1 VYLPILLLLNVSVVG
16 VGLDNLMVYEGND
29 DWRISEVLRRRVM
42 AVELVFLV
50 LGVDVGISELSVS
63 LFRRGVDHRHLCVS
77 GGLFIS
83 SG

>member
-1 VYLPILLLLNVSVVG
+1 VSVVR
-16 VGLDNLMVYEGND
+16 VGLDNLVVYERND
-29 DWRISEVLRRRVM
+29 DWRISEVLRRRVV

-63 LFRRGVDHRHLCVS
+63 LFRGGVDHRHLCVS

>member
-1 VYLPILLLLNVSVVG
+1 MSVVR
-16 VGLDNLMVYEGND
+16 VGLDNLVVYERND
-29 DWRISEVLRRRVM
+29 DWRISEVLRRRVV

-63 LFRRGVDHRHLCVS
+63 LFRGGVDHRHLFVS